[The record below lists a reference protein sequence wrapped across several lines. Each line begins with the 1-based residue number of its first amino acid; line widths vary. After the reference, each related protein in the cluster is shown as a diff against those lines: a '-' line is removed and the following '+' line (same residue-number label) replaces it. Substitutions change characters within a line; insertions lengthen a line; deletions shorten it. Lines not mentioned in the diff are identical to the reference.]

1 MSCYSVT
8 WMLLLIS
15 LILMST
21 ICMYN
26 FYLFY
31 LMLISYI
38 FQMFKQIVKSVNIL
52 VMIQQETMISKTV
65 IAIAITLPMLRHVTV
80 MIVSSIESLP
90 PLESFYVVQSTVE
103 HFEISSVKLRF
114 SQYDLSIDRHRY
126 IPVFSCQEMF

>member
-1 MSCYSVT
+1 
-8 WMLLLIS
+8 MLLLIS

-90 PLESFYVVQSTVE
+90 PLESFYVV
-103 HFEISSVKLRF
+103 
-114 SQYDLSIDRHRY
+114 
-126 IPVFSCQEMF
+126 